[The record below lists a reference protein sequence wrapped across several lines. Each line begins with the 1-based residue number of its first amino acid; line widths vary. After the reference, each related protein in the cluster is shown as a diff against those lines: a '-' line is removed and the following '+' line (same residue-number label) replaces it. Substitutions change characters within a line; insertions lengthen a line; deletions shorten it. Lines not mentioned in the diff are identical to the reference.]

1 MEEVEPDLSSWMES
15 FDSVHGHVDEVV
27 ELAAAMHVDHAHTE
41 EMVVDDK
48 KKVDEEVVDEK
59 KKMDEEIVVA
69 DKIKVDEKK
78 KKEDAE
84 MMVLALHVPS
94 IYHSSCE
101 RCITP
106 PIGNMCGVVGNVTV
120 FRFSGCRLPI

>member
-106 PIGNMCGVVGNVTV
+106 PIGNMCGVVGDVTV
-120 FRFSGCRLPI
+120 FHCWGCRLPI

>member
-1 MEEVEPDLSSWMES
+1 MES
-15 FDSVHGHVDEVV
+15 FDSAHGHVDEVV

-48 KKVDEEVVDEK
+48 KEVDEEVVDEK

-78 KKEDAE
+78 EDAE
-84 MMVLALHVPS
+84 MMVLALHVPNLS
-94 IYHSSCE
+94 LI
-101 RCITP
+101 
-106 PIGNMCGVVGNVTV
+106 V
-120 FRFSGCRLPI
+120 